1 MTEKLIRFTFYPALL
16 VGTLGSGILAIHQKW
31 DLGLIY
37 SLEVGILLI
46 LLITVERLFPLRED
60 SGMTRQSFW
69 RDLRYIAGVAP
80 VISLVRWSA
89 GIIALEI
96 APYHKGPLENLPL
109 IIALPL
115 FLVSFEFFQ
124 YWFHRF
130 SHEGQSGIGKF
141 LGRVHLAHHLPNRV
155 YVVMHAVFH
164 PLNALFAASILQLTL
179 ILSGVSVEVAFL
191 AMLLIDLQSNISHF
205 NADVRAGWLNYVF
218 IGSETHRLHHAA
230 EAQRTSNYGN
240 TLALWDIVFGT
251 FRYEPGKFPDRLG
264 VDAPELYPPS
274 ESVLKVLVW
283 PFSGKTG

>member
-1 MTEKLIRFTFYPALL
+1 MIEKLIRFAFYPALL
-16 VGTLGSGILAIHQKW
+16 AGTLGSGILAIQQKW
-31 DLGLIY
+31 DLGLTY

-46 LLITVERLFPLRED
+46 LLIAVERLFPLRTD
-60 SGMTRQSFW
+60 FGMTRQSFW
-69 RDLRYIAGVAP
+69 RDVRYIAGVAP

-89 GIIALEI
+89 GIIALKL
-96 APYHKGPLENLPL
+96 APYHKGPLQNLPL
-109 IIALPL
+109 ILALPL

-130 SHEGQSGIGKF
+130 SHEGRTGIGKF

-164 PLNALFAASILQLTL
+164 PLNALFAALILQLTL

-205 NADVRAGWLNYVF
+205 NADIRAGWLNYVF

-230 EAQRTSNYGN
+230 ESQRTTNYGN

-274 ESVLKVLVW
+274 ESVLKVLAG